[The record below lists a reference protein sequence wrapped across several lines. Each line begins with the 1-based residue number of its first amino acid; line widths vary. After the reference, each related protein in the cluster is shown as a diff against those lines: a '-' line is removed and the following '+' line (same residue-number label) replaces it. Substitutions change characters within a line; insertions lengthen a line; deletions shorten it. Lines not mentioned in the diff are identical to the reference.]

1 MEKRI
6 SKEIAKHRLQL
17 EWKND
22 VNLRQ
27 LEHVATSLP
36 HRCHL
41 GDNGQ
46 VVNNKANLKPILGN
60 QCTESERRADLR
72 FLVACE
78 GLGVTKKSK
87 SSDVRGCVCVVLVHQ
102 PVNARLVFSIGL
114 FVSF

>member
-1 MEKRI
+1 M
-6 SKEIAKHRLQL
+6 
-17 EWKND
+17 
-22 VNLRQ
+22 NLSQ

-36 HRCHL
+36 HSCHL

-46 VVNNKANLKPILGN
+46 VVNDKANLKPIIIFSDN
-60 QCTESERRADLR
+60 QKVKKKRTNLS

>member
-1 MEKRI
+1 M
-6 SKEIAKHRLQL
+6 
-17 EWKND
+17 
-22 VNLRQ
+22 
-27 LEHVATSLP
+27 
-36 HRCHL
+36 
-41 GDNGQ
+41 
-46 VVNNKANLKPILGN
+46 NNKANLKPILGSGN
-60 QCTESERRADLR
+60 YQKVRRKRKKRENKKKRTNLS

>member
-1 MEKRI
+1 M
-6 SKEIAKHRLQL
+6 
-17 EWKND
+17 
-22 VNLRQ
+22 NLRQ

-102 PVNARLVFSIGL
+102 PVKARLVF
-114 FVSF
+114 VHWSFLILQHLEAVLLSLAMLSMARW